1 MLDLAEMRSIGVQRS
16 FQLRG
21 RGIMAAVTDIGAG
34 HISNA
39 TSGARSRALLSLDEV
54 RASALP
60 AYFYDYSEE
69 LLYLDGQLFDLR
81 DVEAAERAGVD
92 PLPLP
97 REILENGVG
106 LEYGW
111 RHVAGC
117 ACHCCR
123 QRALEAAGEAA
134 QRPGEAV
141 A

>member
-1 MLDLAEMRSIGVQRS
+1 
-16 FQLRG
+16 
-21 RGIMAAVTDIGAG
+21 MAAVREVGANRFTDGA
-34 HISNA
+34 
-39 TSGARSRALLSLDEV
+39 TGARSRALLSLDEV
-54 RASALP
+54 CASALP

-81 DVEAAERAGVD
+81 DVEAAERAGAN
-92 PLPLP
+92 PLPLQ
-97 REILENGVG
+97 REILDNGVG

-123 QRALEAAGEAA
+123 QRALEAAGEVP

>member
-1 MLDLAEMRSIGVQRS
+1 MGTVREV
-16 FQLRG
+16 
-21 RGIMAAVTDIGAG
+21 GASRFMDG
-34 HISNA
+34 A
-39 TSGARSRALLSLDEV
+39 TGARSRALLSLDEV
-54 RASALP
+54 RTSNLP

-69 LLYLDGQLFDLR
+69 LLYLDGELFDLR
-81 DVEAAERAGVD
+81 EVEAAERTGIN

-123 QRALEAAGEAA
+123 QRSLEPAGETQQA
-134 QRPGEAV
+134 GEAV

>member
-1 MLDLAEMRSIGVQRS
+1 
-16 FQLRG
+16 
-21 RGIMAAVTDIGAG
+21 MAAVREVGASHFADG
-34 HISNA
+34 A
-39 TSGARSRALLSLDEV
+39 PGARSRALLSLDEV
-54 RASALP
+54 RASGLP

-81 DVEAAERAGVD
+81 DAEVAERAGVD

-117 ACHCCR
+117 ACRHCR
-123 QRALEAAGEAA
+123 QRSLETAGEAP
-134 QRPGEAV
+134 RTSGVAV